1 MAIKFLNSTEITST
15 LTVSNGQIVLSGTG
29 RIQGIDTVSSNTDA
43 ANKLYVDNA
52 VAGVPVGDITSVTAG
67 AGLSGGY

>member
-1 MAIKFLNSTEITST
+1 SNS
-15 LTVSNGQIVLSGTG
+15 LSGNG

-52 VAGVPVGDITSVTAG
+52 VASVPVGDITSVTAG
-67 AGLSGGY
+67 TGLSGGGSSGAITITNAA